1 MFEHLRAEREAAR
14 AAVAQ
19 QIAAVVAQRDLAV
32 NRVQEVAARVPP
44 FEDALA
50 QAVAGT
56 NGPNAAL
63 ADAEAVVAQRAAQ
76 REGRQAQRTAAG
88 DAVARHEQEEPPDEL
103 DDRGKPTIER
113 RLWAR
118 EHLRLQR
125 AVVTAQQALDEA
137 QAAWGAAQ
145 SVRDA
150 RAQEA
155 AVAGGVVMVAQRR
168 LGAARQDVAW
178 AEQVVE
184 GLDRAV
190 AVLEQQVG
198 DVDAGIGALDA
209 RAARLT
215 ADPLNRA
222 DLQLAADAELAA
234 VLDYRRQR
242 RALLDRRAAAR
253 AQRAAQLAAAD
264 ATADGLAGLRAEILA
279 WPDAG
284 RYPELGGVAAIL
296 GDIVDSSRARR
307 GTPPDGRDD
316 DIEAVTAR
324 LSGLAQVLAGI
335 VGRVTAERDAAQQQV
350 DAVAAQLRAHQ
361 EAAP

>member
-1 MFEHLRAEREAAR
+1 MPWPCWSSRSATWTRA
-14 AAVAQ
+14 
-19 QIAAVVAQRDLAV
+19 
-32 NRVQEVAARVPP
+32 
-44 FEDALA
+44 
-50 QAVAGT
+50 
-56 NGPNAAL
+56 
-63 ADAEAVVAQRAAQ
+63 
-76 REGRQAQRTAAG
+76 
-88 DAVARHEQEEPPDEL
+88 
-103 DDRGKPTIER
+103 
-113 RLWAR
+113 
-118 EHLRLQR
+118 
-125 AVVTAQQALDEA
+125 
-137 QAAWGAAQ
+137 
-145 SVRDA
+145 S
-150 RAQEA
+150 
-155 AVAGGVVMVAQRR
+155 
-168 LGAARQDVAW
+168 
-178 AEQVVE
+178 
-184 GLDRAV
+184 
-190 AVLEQQVG
+190 
-198 DVDAGIGALDA
+198 
-209 RAARLT
+209 RLT

-279 WPDAG
+279 LPDAG

-307 GTPPDGRDD
+307 RTPPDGRDA